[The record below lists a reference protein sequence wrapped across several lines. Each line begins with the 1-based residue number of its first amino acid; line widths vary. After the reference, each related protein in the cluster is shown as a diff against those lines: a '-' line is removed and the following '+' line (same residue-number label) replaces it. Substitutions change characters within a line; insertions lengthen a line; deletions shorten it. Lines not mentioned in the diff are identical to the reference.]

1 VGKIERATG
10 LIFLRI
16 HRKTSHQ
23 TTVYAHSGYM
33 RARAYF
39 SIIAQNV
46 EVRNLMT
53 GIGNAPIEVLMGALS
68 HRVLSQHRDRDAFGQ
83 MLILCIFIIG
93 VEGCTPSV
101 EHFRGVH
108 VDPF

>member
-1 VGKIERATG
+1 
-10 LIFLRI
+10 
-16 HRKTSHQ
+16 
-23 TTVYAHSGYM
+23 
-33 RARAYF
+33 
-39 SIIAQNV
+39 
-46 EVRNLMT
+46 
-53 GIGNAPIEVLMGALS
+53 MGALS

-83 MLILCIFIIG
+83 ILILCIFIIG